1 MKNTDLVR
9 QILDLIDSLD
19 NKSSD
24 VTQDDYVEPDSE
36 AARMRQIVSFLNS
49 DETTGYDNTPDERV
63 SSIDSVT
70 GHAGG
75 GMNAPKHPDDI
86 RLKDPRGYE

>member
-1 MKNTDLVR
+1 VKSTDLVR

-19 NKSSD
+19 NNSSNAK
-24 VTQDDYVEPDSE
+24 QDDYVEPDSE

-49 DETTGYDNTPDERV
+49 GETAGYDNSPDERV

-70 GHAGG
+70 THAGG
-75 GMNAPKHPDDI
+75 GVNAPNHVDDI
-86 RLKDPRGYE
+86 RVKDPRGFE

>member
-1 MKNTDLVR
+1 VKSTDLLR

-19 NKSSD
+19 NDSSD
-24 VTQDDYVEPDSE
+24 VKQDDYVEPDSE

-49 DETTGYDNTPDERV
+49 DETVGYDNAPNERV

-70 GHAGG
+70 DHAGG
-75 GMNAPKHPDDI
+75 GINAPKHSDDI
-86 RLKDPRGYE
+86 RVKDPRGNE

>member
-1 MKNTDLVR
+1 MKSTDLVR

-19 NKSSD
+19 DSSD
-24 VTQDDYVEPDSE
+24 VKQDDYVEPDSE

-49 DETTGYDNTPDERV
+49 GETAGYDNTPDERV

-70 GHAGG
+70 THAGG
-75 GMNAPKHPDDI
+75 GVNAPSHSDDI
-86 RLKDPRGYE
+86 RVKDPRGYE